1 MCMSFFLLWAALF
14 MIHLNCFNVALV
26 RYLFTK
32 NRRDVGLGRQI
43 HEIYF
48 NALQDIGIVDVTI
61 KEITREII

>member
-1 MCMSFFLLWAALF
+1 

-26 RYLFTK
+26 RFLFTK
-32 NRRDVGLGRQI
+32 KRRDEVWGCQS

-61 KEITREII
+61 KEITREIN

>member
-1 MCMSFFLLWAALF
+1 

-26 RYLFTK
+26 RFQFTK
-32 NRRDVGLGRQI
+32 KRRDVGLGCQI